1 VADLTLSRADV
12 AMNATALVEWLML
25 LAAYRAV
32 LVFEHLNR
40 HCDTEGVALPANLR
54 RSRPAK

>member
-1 VADLTLSRADV
+1 
-12 AMNATALVEWLML
+12 MNATALVEWLML

-40 HCDTEGVALPANLR
+40 HCDTKGWR
-54 RSRPAK
+54 CRPIFDARVQLNEQKQYAVG